1 MDFGKLYKD
10 RYSCRSF
17 APDAVG
23 DDDLKEILEAGRMAP
38 SARNLQPT
46 AVIAVRSA
54 EGLSWIDEACNRHG
68 APLALV
74 VCADTEA
81 SWERPYDGKRSGDVD
96 ATIVMAQMMYRAEE
110 LGYGTLWIGMF
121 DPVKVSGAFGL
132 GDRLAPV
139 GILAVGRRADTT
151 SANHGV
157 RKPMEEFARLS

>member
-1 MDFGKLYKD
+1 MDFERLYKD

-17 APDAVG
+17 APDEVC
-23 DDDLKEILEAGRMAP
+23 DEDLMEMLEAGRMSP

-46 AVIAVRSA
+46 EVIAVRSA
-54 EGLSWIDEACNRHG
+54 EGLAQIDTACKRYG

-74 VCADTEA
+74 VCTDTEA
-81 SWERPYDGKRSGDVD
+81 SWKRPYDGKRFGDVD

-110 LGYGTLWIGMF
+110 LGYGTLWIGML
-121 DPVKVSGAFGL
+121 DPVKVTEAFGL
-132 GDRLAPV
+132 GDRLSPV
-139 GILAVGRRADTT
+139 GILAVGRRADKT